1 VTALAGLWRFGGGA
15 DGAGCARMLA
25 AQALY
30 GPHGSAQG
38 ELGEAALGRALFRT
52 LPEDRFDRQPLA
64 GGEGRFLL
72 VADARLDNRD
82 ELAEALRVPPER
94 AKIMADA
101 DFLLAAWERWQD
113 SLFAHLLGDYA
124 FALWDAQERRLSLAR
139 DPFGARPLHYHCGTG
154 FAAFASMPKG
164 LHALAEVPSGPDE
177 ERVAE
182 LLALIPEDG
191 PSSYFR
197 GIHRV
202 EPGQLIV
209 LTKEGP
215 TARSH
220 WQPRREPLHLPRA
233 EDYAEALR
241 EQFDR
246 AVGARLRGAN
256 GSVAAHLSGGRD
268 SGAVAA
274 TAARLLGPTGGRVT
288 GFTAVPR
295 SGYDGTD
302 PEGRFGDEGPV
313 AARTAALHSN
323 LDQVLVPTPDRN
335 LLHGLDRAF
344 FLYDRPLLNP
354 CNQRWF
360 DAISD
365 AARERRHTILLT
377 GQMGNMTISYSGMEW
392 LSHLAASGC
401 WLRLLRECRA
411 LVRAGRMSW
420 KGALVQALGPWLPAP
435 VWRALSRLAG
445 RAVTRPESYSA
456 LAAARRGAL
465 DLEARVRAQGLDLP
479 DRPARDGWQT
489 RLRVLRQT
497 DPGNHHKG
505 VLGGWGI
512 DLRDPTCDR
521 RLVEFCLSV
530 PPEHYLAHGQPA
542 ALFARAFADRLPADI
557 LEGRRRGLQAVDWH
571 EGLTAAREEL
581 RVEIARLSEVP
592 CAAQA
597 LDLARMAKLVEDWPQ
612 GGGWQDRET
621 VLDYRLA
628 LLRGTASGHFLRKA
642 LGSNA

>member
-1 VTALAGLWRFGGGA
+1 MTALAGLWRFGGGG
-15 DGAGCARMLA
+15 DRSGCARMLA

-30 GPHGSAQG
+30 GPHGTAQA

-52 LPEDRFDRQPLA
+52 LPEDRFDRQPLV

-72 VADARLDNRD
+72 VADARLDNRA
-82 ELAEALRVPPER
+82 ELAEALAVPPDR
-94 AKIMADA
+94 ARTMADA
-101 DFLLAAWERWQD
+101 DFLLAAWERWED
-113 SLFAHLLGDYA
+113 GCFAHLLGDYA
-124 FALWDAQERRLSLAR
+124 FALWDARERRLSLAR
-139 DPFGARPLHYHCGTG
+139 DPFGGRPLHYHRGSG
-154 FAAFASMPKG
+154 FIAFASMPKG
-164 LHALAEVPSGPDE
+164 LHALAEVPYGPDE

-182 LLALIPEDG
+182 LLAMIPEEG
-191 PSSYFR
+191 SSSYFR

-202 EPGQLIV
+202 EPGQLAV
-209 LTKEGP
+209 LMKEGA
-215 TARSH
+215 TRRSH
-220 WQPRREPLHLPRA
+220 WKPRRELLRLPRA

-241 EQFDR
+241 ERFDR
-246 AVGARLRGAN
+246 AVAARLRGAE

-274 TAARLLGPTGGRVT
+274 TAARLLAASGGRVT

-295 SGYDGTD
+295 AGYDGPD

-323 LDQVLVPTPDRN
+323 LEQVLVRTPDRD
-335 LLHGLDRAF
+335 LLQGLDRAF

-360 DAISD
+360 DAIND

-392 LSHLAASGC
+392 LPDLAASGR

-411 LVRAGRMSW
+411 LVRAGRMGW
-420 KGALVQALGPWLPAP
+420 NGALFQAVGPWIPAR
-435 VWRALSRLAG
+435 VWQALSRLAG
-445 RAVTRPESYSA
+445 RAVTPPNRYNALTAERRRA
-456 LAAARRGAL
+456 LALDAR
-465 DLEARVRAQGLDLP
+465 AREHGLDLP
-479 DRPARDGWQT
+479 DRPRRDSWQT
-489 RLRVLRQT
+489 RLRVLRRF

-505 VLGGWGI
+505 VLGGWGL

-530 PPEHYLAHGQPA
+530 PPEHFLAHGQPA
-542 ALFARAFADRLPADI
+542 ALMARAFAELLPGEI
-557 LEGRRRGLQAVDWH
+557 LEGRRKGLQAVDWH

-581 RVEIARLSEVP
+581 RVEVARLFDVP
-592 CAAQA
+592 GAARA
-597 LDLARMAKLVEDWPQ
+597 LDLARMGRLVDDWPEDTS
-612 GGGWQDRET
+612 WQKRET

-628 LLRGTASGHFLRKA
+628 LLRGTATGHFLRRA
-642 LGSNA
+642 AGSNA